1 MICHNFTKQPL
12 AKINIFCY
20 RAISMNLDAPHS
32 VPSATSDAAV
42 LAVAKPRGRPRKT
55 LEEREDGNRKND
67 LVAAAAKLF
76 RKKGFDATSTRDIA
90 TAVGMRSGSPFY
102 HFKSKGD
109 LLYAVMAEGMRS
121 AIEKQQLTLQNANIS
136 LSNKKQSRQETRR
149 LLQVL
154 IRHHFEV
161 LLSPNSDFI
170 PVMLYEWRSLTPR
183 QRTTMAQLQRDYEAV
198 WLPVLEALFASGQ
211 LKCPVKLARLLIF
224 GALNWSVQWFD
235 AKKEAGLDDLTEAA
249 MALFIRD

>member
-1 MICHNFTKQPL
+1 
-12 AKINIFCY
+12 
-20 RAISMNLDAPHS
+20 MNLDATLTLTTTP
-32 VPSATSDAAV
+32 PAT
-42 LAVAKPRGRPRKT
+42 AVAKPRGRPRKT
-55 LEEREDGNRKND
+55 LEEREDGNRKSD

-121 AIEKQQLTLQNANIS
+121 AIEKQQLTLQNAHIS
-136 LSNKKQSRQETRR
+136 LSNTEQSKQEARR
-149 LLQVL
+149 LLHVL

-161 LLSPNSDFI
+161 MLGVGNDFI

-198 WLPVLEALFASGQ
+198 WLPVLAALFASGQ

-235 AKKEAGLDDLTEAA
+235 AKKEASLDDLTEAA
-249 MALFIRD
+249 MALFIRN

>member
-1 MICHNFTKQPL
+1 
-12 AKINIFCY
+12 
-20 RAISMNLDAPHS
+20 MNLDVDTSMPSTA
-32 VPSATSDAAV
+32 SAT
-42 LAVAKPRGRPRKT
+42 AVAKPRGRPRKT
-55 LEEREDGNRKND
+55 LEEREDGNRKGD
-67 LVAAAAKLF
+67 LIAAAAKLF
-76 RKKGFDATSTRDIA
+76 RQKGFDATSTRDIA
-90 TAVGMRSGSPFY
+90 AAVGMRSGSPFY

-121 AIEKQQLTLQNANIS
+121 AIEKQQLTLKNANIS
-136 LSNKKQSRQETRR
+136 LSNSEQTKQEARR
-149 LLQVL
+149 LLHVL

-161 LLSPNSDFI
+161 MLGAGSDFI

-183 QRTTMAQLQRDYEAV
+183 QRTTMAKMQRDYEAV

-235 AKKEAGLDDLTEAA
+235 AKKEASLDDLTEAA
-249 MALFIRD
+249 MALFIKD

>member
-1 MICHNFTKQPL
+1 
-12 AKINIFCY
+12 
-20 RAISMNLDAPHS
+20 MNLDAPI
-32 VPSATSDAAV
+32 SAAPEMSDAATPV
-42 LAVAKPRGRPRKT
+42 MAKPRGRPRKT

-121 AIEKQQLTLQNANIS
+121 AIEKQQLTLQNAN
-136 LSNKKQSRQETRR
+136 LLLLNKERSKQETRR